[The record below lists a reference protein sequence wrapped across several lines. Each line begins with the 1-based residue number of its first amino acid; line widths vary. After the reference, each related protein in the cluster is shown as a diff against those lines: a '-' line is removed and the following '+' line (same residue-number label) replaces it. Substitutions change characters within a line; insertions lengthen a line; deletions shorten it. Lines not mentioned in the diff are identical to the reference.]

1 MDPPCFL
8 LSSPPSNPKTQ
19 EKSPNRPPTPL
30 SLIFSFLSFFIL
42 PLLFPSFSFLH
53 PPNHHTHDDCYSHHQ
68 WCHCLRAT
76 TSQQSPST
84 SAITPLPLATSYLLL
99 SLSLSLS
106 HHTHD
111 SHTTTPPWA
120 PPSPSMV
127 KLTTSGYCHF
137 DADNTISRPWHPFL
151 PLLFQKFKKW
161 YVFSSFFLYIFTMHC
176 LETHVLFIGLW
187 ILFIGFEDIGL
198 AC

>member
-120 PPSPSMV
+120 PQVAIVTSTPTTPSLDHDTHS
-127 KLTTSGYCHF
+127 
-137 DADNTISRPWHPFL
+137 FL
-151 PLLFQKFKKW
+151 CYFKSLKNDKSSLL
-161 YVFSSFFLYIFTMHC
+161 SSFTSSPCIVWRLTYC
-176 LETHVLFIGLW
+176 LL
-187 ILFIGFEDIGL
+187 GFGFCL
-198 AC
+198 

>member
-84 SAITPLPLATSYLLL
+84 SAITPLPLATSYPLL
-99 SLSLSLS
+99 SLSLSLF
-106 HHTHD
+106 HTIP
-111 SHTTTPPWA
+111 TTPTPPPHHEHHHHHPWWSSPQVA
-120 PPSPSMV
+120 IVTSTPTTPSLDHDTHS
-127 KLTTSGYCHF
+127 
-137 DADNTISRPWHPFL
+137 FL
-151 PLLFQKFKKW
+151 CYFKSLKNDMSSLL
-161 YVFSSFFLYIFTMHC
+161 SSFTSSPCIVWRLTYC
-176 LETHVLFIGLW
+176 LL
-187 ILFIGFEDIGL
+187 GFGFCL
-198 AC
+198 